1 MSGKELPALMD
12 RKQVAAL
19 FGAAE
24 VKDARA
30 SVDAV
35 FRAVPEVRLPGLRK
49 PFVRGED
56 VARLVEA
63 GTFDWEDGR
72 CG

>member
-1 MSGKELPALMD
+1 MTFPALMD

-19 FGAAE
+19 FGADR
-24 VKDARA
+24 VTDQVRA

-35 FRAVPEVRLPGLRK
+35 FRALPEVRLPGLRK

-56 VARLVEA
+56 VARLVSE
-63 GTFDWEDGR
+63 GTFNWKDGKVA
-72 CG
+72 